1 MADQDPR
8 KRCFHCTFTNC
19 PGTDGA
25 LGTITPDL
33 LVALFKPPESS
44 NTKSSSRRKYK
55 RARIQENNEMNPEES
70 RSSQQQEE
78 ESPLD
83 EVGEMEV
90 ESVGQ

>member
-1 MADQDPR
+1 MTDQDPR

-33 LVALFKPPESS
+33 LVALFTSPESS

-55 RARIQENNEMNPEES
+55 RPRIHENDETTAEES
-70 RSSQQQEE
+70 KSSQQQEE

-90 ESVGQ
+90 ESAVL